1 MRVQVPLPDKGA
13 RVAIVQ
19 KKLRRVQGELREQRP
34 AWARKEFVPR
44 VWFDMSART
53 TLAPDAPGMPPLADL
68 CATVCLSEVCAP
80 SNHLHSRPPAMEMY
94 AAVGLGCVVGKPPQN
109 ST

>member
-1 MRVQVPLPDKGA
+1 MQVPLPDKGA

-80 SNHLHSRPPAMEMY
+80 
-94 AAVGLGCVVGKPPQN
+94 PQTTHTPRFLPW
-109 ST
+109 SCMLR